1 MSAMISRSHLEKEAI
16 RFRKAILTVK
26 EAGGFPADGF
36 HFERMNS
43 FPIGCCDD
51 TADLFSHYL
60 FEKYG
65 IESIRVDG
73 TCFDKYRRCS
83 FNHSWQVV
91 NGWIVD
97 LTGDQFD
104 FDPALRIKLNGVF
117 VGDNSPFHRQF
128 TILYEEPS
136 NGILSLGEAS
146 HERMYRLYEIIMN
159 NIEHE

>member
-60 FEKYG
+60 FDKYG
-65 IESIRVDG
+65 IVSIRVDG

-104 FDPALRIKLNGVF
+104 NDPALIVKGQAVYVGGSSFFHEQFEVDREELSKGIETLNG
-117 VGDNSPFHRQF
+117 
-128 TILYEEPS
+128 
-136 NGILSLGEAS
+136 ACW
-146 HERMYRLYEIIMN
+146 ERMYRLYEIIMN
-159 NIEHE
+159 NIERD